1 MMVDMSGM
9 DALTLLG
16 LFSIWLFFSLWF
28 HEFGH
33 FLATKALGYKPI
45 ALIVLG
51 GILPWVVARESIR
64 NNRDEMIVAA
74 AGPSAGFFAS
84 VALALAAVASGAWSS
99 TLVWLPALAVPL
111 ASSIE
116 DLKYLWMI
124 PRYSIGE
131 RERRSIRSIIRIA
144 PPSRLCVAIIFS
156 KDMWQIWKKIQER
169 RLGKKLDF
177 KEVVISHR

>member
-1 MMVDMSGM
+1 MVDMSGM
-9 DALTLLG
+9 GALALGLLLG
-16 LFSIWLFFSLWF
+16 IWLIFCLWF

-33 FLATKALGYKPI
+33 FLAAKVLGYKPI
-45 ALIVLG
+45 ALIVIG
-51 GILPWVVARESIR
+51 GILPWFVARESIR

-84 VALALAAVASGAWSS
+84 VALVLAAVASGAWPS
-99 TLVWLPALAVPL
+99 TLVWLLGLTVPL
-111 ASSIE
+111 LISIE
-116 DLKYLWMI
+116 DFKCLWMI

-131 RERRSIRSIIRIA
+131 RERRTIKSIMRTA

-156 KDMWQIWKKIQER
+156 KDMWLDWKKEQER

-177 KEVVISHR
+177 KEVVITN